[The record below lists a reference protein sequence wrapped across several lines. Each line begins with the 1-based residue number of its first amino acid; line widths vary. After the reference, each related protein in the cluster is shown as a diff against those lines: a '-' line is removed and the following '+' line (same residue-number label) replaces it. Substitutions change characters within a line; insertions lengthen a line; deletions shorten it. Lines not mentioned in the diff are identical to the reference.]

1 MHKKLFT
8 GDMKKGDIVVRKGF
22 YGPATIGIVVST
34 FEDRMFESWATI
46 TMVNVVTIS
55 GYKTWL
61 KSEVELLSES

>member
-1 MHKKLFT
+1 
-8 GDMKKGDIVVRKGF
+8 MKKGDIVVRKSF
-22 YGPATIGIVVST
+22 YGPETIGIVIST

-61 KSEVELLSES
+61 KSEVELLNES